1 MKNENK
7 EALKS
12 SVLVCA
18 AFAAFL
24 YGITLLTNPPMA
36 WISGIVGGLSGL
48 LLGLM
53 TTWYPEE

>member
-12 SVLVCA
+12 SVLVAVAYA
-18 AFAAFL
+18 AFW
-24 YGITLLTNPPMA
+24 YGITLLVNPPMA
-36 WISGIVGGLSGL
+36 WVGGVIGGISGL